1 MVSPNDP
8 YRSPLGTGGAS
19 PYGIPTGGPPAAMG
33 PKPQVILWQR
43 IYLGLMVA
51 IYALVVVA
59 GVAMTM
65 FADQIAADDPEV
77 SAGEITFMG
86 GLYAVIGL
94 IFGIVTAI
102 GFVFKRG
109 TGGWVYNLVMICLGL
124 TSCCFWPICIPLLV
138 FWIKQKDAVIAH
150 LSA

>member
-1 MVSPNDP
+1 MVSPDDP

-19 PYGIPTGGPPAAMG
+19 PYGMPASGPPAVM
-33 PKPQVILWQR
+33 PLKPQVILWQR
-43 IYLGLMVA
+43 IYLGMMLF
-51 IYALVVVA
+51 IYVLVVVA
-59 GVAMTM
+59 GGAMTI
-65 FADQIAADDPEV
+65 FASEIAADDPEV

-86 GLYAVIGL
+86 GMYAVLGL
-94 IFGIVTAI
+94 IFGILSAV
-102 GFVFKRG
+102 GFFFKRG